1 MSHFHY
7 PYHTLSR
14 LCVLTNLRIIH
25 ATRSNPRDQTV
36 RMYRQ
41 MGEELVE
48 NVRMLY
54 EQVDAQYVEGR
65 PSEERVGHQIAV
77 GRTNSYTA
85 PI

>member
-1 MSHFHY
+1 
-7 PYHTLSR
+7 
-14 LCVLTNLRIIH
+14 
-25 ATRSNPRDQTV
+25 
-36 RMYRQ
+36 MYRQ

-77 GRTNSYTA
+77 SSCCSRQSSLVTH
-85 PI
+85 